1 MTDDT
6 HLLRQFATDR
16 DEPAFAELVRRHVDL
31 VYSAALRQLGGD
43 HHRAQ
48 EVTQMVFTD
57 LSRKAAALV
66 RHPVLPAWLHRSTYF
81 AALRL
86 RRSESRRQRYEAA
99 AGRDPVLSAG
109 QATPEAWEA
118 VRPVLDE
125 AIDGLDERDRR
136 AIVLRYFS
144 SAAFGE
150 LGRQLGLNE
159 NAARMRVE
167 RALGKLRERLE
178 RKGIKSS
185 SGALAAALTG
195 HAISA
200 APSGVGVAVTNAAV
214 AGAGTAAGTWLAFMS
229 SSKLPISLAA
239 TVILG
244 SASMVTLQ
252 ERANRRASDEVAAA
266 AAETG
271 ALSALAER
279 NQQMRTAAQETL
291 ALQKDGAGL
300 PALRAYAKVLE
311 ARASPPG
318 PAPAASQ
325 GTARTTR
332 LDDGQSVFDIAK
344 LDQRPKAL
352 RQIRPQYPTALRDS
366 GVSGEALV
374 DFVVGSDGRVYN
386 AYAVSGTVN
395 GESAAAT
402 DSAAFEVSAAS
413 RGNGGAS
420 PEPPKL
426 DASAFENAAVQA
438 VNQWTF
444 QPGQMNGQSVN
455 THMQV
460 PIVFSIASAPP
471 PTAATWF

>member
-16 DEPAFAELVRRHVDL
+16 DEPAFAELVDRYVDL
-31 VYSAALRQLGGD
+31 VYSAALRQMAGD

-86 RRSESRRQRYEAA
+86 RRSESRRKRYEEA
-99 AGRDPVLSAG
+99 AGREPSLSAAESA
-109 QATPEAWEA
+109 QEAWEL

-136 AIVLRYFS
+136 AVLLRYFS
-144 SAAFGE
+144 SAAFGD

-200 APSGVGVAVTNAAV
+200 APSGLAAAAAKAALTSPGAA
-214 AGAGTAAGTWLAFMS
+214 AGAWIAFMS
-229 SSKLPISLAA
+229 SSKLPLSLAA

-244 SASMVTLQ
+244 GASVVSLQ
-252 ERANRRASDEVAAA
+252 ERAIRRTSDEVVAAA
-266 AAETG
+266 DTTNALG
-271 ALSALAER
+271 ALEAQ
-279 NQQMRTAAQETL
+279 NQQMRASAREALLLQRDAAS
-291 ALQKDGAGL
+291 L
-300 PALRAYAKVLE
+300 PALRTYAKVLE
-311 ARASPPG
+311 ERANR
-318 PAPAASQ
+318 PAPAADASP
-325 GTARTTR
+325 AAPRPR
-332 LDDGQSVFDIAK
+332 LDDTQSAYDPTK
-344 LDQRPKAL
+344 LDRMPKAL
-352 RQIRPQYPTALRDS
+352 MQVRPQYPAALRAL
-366 GVSGEALV
+366 GASGEALV
-374 DFVVGSDGRVYN
+374 DFIVGSDGRVYN
-386 AYAVSGTVN
+386 AYAVSASVN
-395 GESAAAT
+395 GEADPSP
-402 DSAAFEVSAAS
+402 DSPQFVVSATR
-413 RGNGGAS
+413 RGNVGSTSDSTGT
-420 PEPPKL
+420 

-438 VNQWTF
+438 VSQWTF
-444 QPGQMNGQSVN
+444 QPGQLNGQSVY
-455 THMQV
+455 THMRV
-460 PIVFSIASAPP
+460 PIVFSIAPAPA